1 MPEAFT
7 LAAECH
13 VDTTLARAL
22 VRGNEKLVEHIFG
35 APKVGQRLTKLAEA
49 DNDSWVVGLVDYD
62 RGTIFDVPG
71 LRPYASH
78 VLPGSTFAEHN
89 FQVYGRPDRPRH
101 FLVVLQPACDGWLFA
116 QAAAAGITLT
126 DHHLPAEWPAFLAF
140 TKSKLVENHPHLVGL
155 LKALR
160 RQPSPA
166 FRLLLAF
173 IEEQVRATGRAIW

>member
-35 APKVGQRLTKLAEA
+35 APKVGQRLTKLAQA
-49 DNDSWVVGLVDYD
+49 DTNSWVVGLVDYD
-62 RGTIFDVPG
+62 RGSIFDVPG
-71 LRPYASH
+71 LQLYAQYA
-78 VLPGSTFAEHN
+78 LPDSTFVEHG
-89 FQVYGRPDRPRH
+89 FQIYRRPDRPTH

-116 QAAAAGITLT
+116 QAAAAGITLA
-126 DHHLPAEWPAFLAF
+126 DHRLPADWPAFLAF
-140 TKSKLVENHPHLVGL
+140 TKSKLVEDHPHLVSL

-160 RQPSPA
+160 RRPPVA
-166 FRLLLAF
+166 FQVLLTF
-173 IEEQVRATGRAIW
+173 IEEQVRATGREIW

>member
-22 VRGNEKLVEHIFG
+22 VRGNEKLVEHILG

-49 DNDSWVVGLVDYD
+49 NTNSWVVGLVDHD

-71 LRPYASH
+71 LRPYARH
-78 VLPGSTFAEHN
+78 ALPGTTFAEHS
-89 FQVYGRPDRPRH
+89 FEIYRRPDRPTH

-116 QAAAAGITLT
+116 QAAAAGIALA
-126 DHHLPAEWPAFLAF
+126 DHNLPAEWPAFLTF
-140 TKSKLVENHPHLVGL
+140 TKSKLVENHPHLVSL

-166 FRLLLAF
+166 FQLLLTF
-173 IEEQVRATGRAIW
+173 VEEQVRATGRASW

>member
-22 VRGNEKLVEHIFG
+22 VRGNEKLVEHVFG
-35 APKVGQRLTKLAEA
+35 APKVGQRLTRLAQA
-49 DNDSWVVGLVDYD
+49 DTNSWVIGLVDYD
-62 RGTIFDVPG
+62 RGSIFDVPG
-71 LRPYASH
+71 LGLYAPH
-78 VLPGSTFAEHN
+78 VLPMSTFAEHK
-89 FQVYGRPDRPRH
+89 FQIYSRPDRPTH

-116 QAAAAGITLT
+116 QAAVAGITLA
-126 DHHLPAEWPAFLAF
+126 DHRLPDEWPAFLAF
-140 TKSKLVENHPHLVGL
+140 TKSKLIENHPHLISL
-155 LKALR
+155 LKALH

-173 IEEQVRATGRAIW
+173 IETQLKATGREIW